1 MASLWRA
8 MALVWLGG
16 IASPVLAD
24 DPAIMMGAPI
34 AGSESEIHADSPPS
48 AASEAPSEIE
58 KRGDAHRPVTKI

>member
-34 AGSESEIHADSPPS
+34 AGSGSEIHADGLQP
-48 AASEAPSEIE
+48 AASDAPSEIE
-58 KRGDAHRPVTKI
+58 KRGGVHRPVTKI